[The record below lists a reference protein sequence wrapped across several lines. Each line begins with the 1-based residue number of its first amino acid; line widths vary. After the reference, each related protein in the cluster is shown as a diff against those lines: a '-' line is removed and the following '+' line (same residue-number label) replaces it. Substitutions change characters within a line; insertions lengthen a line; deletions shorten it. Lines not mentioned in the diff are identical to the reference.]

1 MPPPLTDVAEL
12 GLLVKSLSGS
22 EAVGIDTEFMRERTY
37 YAQLCLL
44 QLSDTEHSGCVDT
57 LALEDL
63 TPLRALLADPKVCK
77 ILHAA
82 RQDLE
87 VLWPAAGAVRNVF
100 DTQVAAGLIGLP
112 AQIGYGDLVSRL
124 LDIQL
129 HKGQTRTDWS
139 RRPLS
144 PEQLQYAIEDVLHLP
159 PLRLRLLDEL
169 AQRGRLAWFK
179 EDSAALDAASASF
192 EVNPEEAWLRL
203 KGFSELDEG
212 RIRVARLLAG
222 WRERRAMAANRPRGW
237 ILPDPAL
244 REIVQR
250 VPRSSA
256 DLERI
261 QDLPEGIR
269 DRSGEQILALVSEA
283 GVPNPAPALPQRRR
297 PDAEQLARIDRL
309 AQVAREVAGQLQ
321 IAPELLVTR
330 KQLERLA
337 DGDRAASAL
346 NGWRREII
354 GEPLLA
360 AL

>member
-1 MPPPLTDVAEL
+1 MPTPLTDAAEL
-12 GLLVKSLSGS
+12 ESLVHALGRS

-44 QLSDTEHSGCVDT
+44 QLADTERSACVDT
-57 LALEDL
+57 LALQDL
-63 TPLRALLADPKVCK
+63 TPLRALLANATVCK

-87 VLWPAAGAVRNVF
+87 VLWPAAGAARNVF

-112 AQIGYGDLVSRL
+112 AQIGYGDLVFRL
-124 LDIQL
+124 LGIQL

-159 PLRLRLLDEL
+159 PLRVRLLEEL
-169 AQRGRLAWFK
+169 ARRGRLAWFE
-179 EDSAALDAASASF
+179 EDSAALDAASGSF
-192 EVNPEEAWLRL
+192 DVDPEEAWLRL
-203 KGFSELDEG
+203 KGISELDEG
-212 RIRVARLLAG
+212 RIRLARLLAA

-269 DRSGEQILALVSEA
+269 ERSGAQILALVSEA
-283 GVPNPAPALPQRRR
+283 AVNNPPPPLPQRRR
-297 PDAEQLARIDRL
+297 PDGERIATIERL
-309 AQVAREVAGQLQ
+309 AQVARQVAGELQ

-330 KQLERLA
+330 RQLERVA
-337 DGDRAASAL
+337 DGDREASAL
-346 NGWRREII
+346 NGWRREVV
-354 GEPLLA
+354 GESLLA

>member
-1 MPPPLTDVAEL
+1 MPTPLTDAAEL
-12 GLLVKSLSGS
+12 KSLVQTLSGA
-22 EAVGIDTEFMRERTY
+22 EAIGIDTEFMRERTY

-44 QLSDTEHSGCVDT
+44 QLADTEHSACVDT
-57 LALEDL
+57 LALQDL
-63 TPLRALLADPKVCK
+63 SPLRALLADEKVCK

-112 AQIGYGDLVSRL
+112 AQIGYGDLVARL
-124 LDIQL
+124 LGIQL

-159 PLRLRLLDEL
+159 PLRVRLLEEL
-169 AQRGRLAWFK
+169 AQRGRLPWFQ
-179 EDSAALDAASASF
+179 EDSAALDAASVSF
-192 EVNPEEAWLRL
+192 EVNPEEAWQRL
-203 KGFSELDEG
+203 KGLSELDEG
-212 RIRVARLLAG
+212 RIRLARLLAG

-256 DLERI
+256 ELERI
-261 QDLPEGIR
+261 QDLPDGIR
-269 DRSGEQILALVSEA
+269 DRSGAQILALVNEA
-283 GVPNPAPALPQRRR
+283 AVSVPAPALPQRRR
-297 PDAEQLARIDRL
+297 PDGERIATIERL
-309 AQVAREVAGQLQ
+309 AQVARQIAEQLQ

-330 KQLERLA
+330 RQLERVA
-337 DGDRAASAL
+337 DGDREASAL
-346 NGWRREII
+346 SGWRREII

>member
-1 MPPPLTDVAEL
+1 MPTPLSDAGEL
-12 GLLVKSLSGS
+12 GSLVQALCGS
-22 EAVGIDTEFMRERTY
+22 EAVGLDTEFMRERTY

-44 QLSDTEHSGCVDT
+44 QLADTERSACVDT
-57 LALEDL
+57 LALSDL
-63 TPLRALLADPKVCK
+63 SPLRALLSDPKVCK

-87 VLWPAAGAVRNVF
+87 VLWPTAGAARNVF

-124 LDIQL
+124 LGIQL
-129 HKGQTRTDWS
+129 PKGQTRTDWS

-159 PLRLRLLDEL
+159 PLRARLIEEL
-169 AQRGRLAWFK
+169 EQRGRLGWFQ
-179 EDSAALDAASASF
+179 EDSIALDAAASSF
-192 EVNPEEAWLRL
+192 EIDPEEAWQRL
-203 KGFSELDEG
+203 KGISELDEG
-212 RIRVARLLAG
+212 RIRLARLLAG
-222 WRERRAMAANRPRGW
+222 WRERRAIAANRPRGW

-250 VPRSSA
+250 VPRTASA
-256 DLERI
+256 LERI

-269 DRSGEQILALVSEA
+269 DRSGAQILALVSEA
-283 GVPNPAPALPQRRR
+283 AISDPPPPLPQRRR
-297 PDAEQLARIDRL
+297 PDGERIATIERL
-309 AQVAREVAGQLQ
+309 SQVARQVAGTLQ

-330 KQLERLA
+330 RQLERLA
-337 DGDRAASAL
+337 DGDRETGAL
-346 NGWRREII
+346 SGWRRAII

-360 AL
+360 VL

>member
-1 MPPPLTDVAEL
+1 MSTPLTDAREL
-12 GLLVKSLSGS
+12 ESLVESLSRS
-22 EAVGIDTEFMRERTY
+22 EAVGLDTEFMRERTY

-44 QLSDTEHSGCVDT
+44 QLADTERSACVDT
-57 LALEDL
+57 LALSDL
-63 TPLRALLADPKVCK
+63 SALRALLADARVCK

-87 VLWPAAGAVRNVF
+87 VLWPAAGAARNVF

-112 AQIGYGDLVSRL
+112 AQIGYGDLVARL
-124 LDIQL
+124 LGIQL
-129 HKGQTRTDWS
+129 HKAQTRTDWS

-144 PEQLQYAIEDVLHLP
+144 AEQLQYAIEDVLHLP
-159 PLRLRLLDEL
+159 PLRVRLLEEL
-169 AQRGRLAWFK
+169 SRRGRLAWFE
-179 EDSAALDAASASF
+179 EDSASLDAAAGSF
-192 EVNPEEAWLRL
+192 EIDPDEAWQRL

-212 RIRVARLLAG
+212 RIRLARLLAG
-222 WRERRAMAANRPRGW
+222 WRERRAIASNRPRGW

-250 VPRSSA
+250 VPRSLA
-256 DLERI
+256 ELERI

-283 GVPNPAPALPQRRR
+283 AVSHPPPPLPQRRR
-297 PDAEQLARIDRL
+297 PDGERIATIDRL
-309 AQVAREVAGQLQ
+309 AQVARQVAGQLQ

-330 KQLERLA
+330 RQLERVA
-337 DGDRAASAL
+337 DGDREAGAL
-346 NGWRREII
+346 QGWRRAII
-354 GEPLLA
+354 GEQLLA